1 MGKYFTYSF
10 YEKNLQRGELWLK
23 SPNGTVMT
31 AADALS
37 SVFLKYKDVEV
48 YEDTSDEVLTT
59 ANQTFYRELVSG
71 ADILRFDVMQ
81 DVLFVETKR
90 GNFFDQIIQED
101 GIIKPINQDNNFLTS
116 LKARRLGFPD
126 YWFDELNRKIYIVTN
141 KLVSHSP
148 ELNGCLVEYFV
159 ELFDLNSSILDTKLN
174 FTLHYDFG
182 VYNFYPSFPIM
193 EPPKLTY
200 NKSTKMFNISHIL
213 RGPRKHFGFVSINL
227 LKDQNL
233 DVKQI
238 NAFFPYKKT
247 SNIIYDVKLQKTLT
261 VDSDLN

>member
-23 SPNGTVMT
+23 SPDGVVLP
-31 AADALS
+31 AAQALS
-37 SVFLKYKDVEV
+37 SVFLKYKDIEV
-48 YEDTSDEVLTT
+48 YQDYLDETL
-59 ANQTFYRELVSG
+59 NSGDYTFYKELTSG

-90 GNFFDQIIQED
+90 GNFFDQITYEEGSIR
-101 GIIKPINQDNNFLTS
+101 PINQDNNFLTS
-116 LKARRLGFPD
+116 LKARRMGFPD
-126 YWFDELNRKIYIVTN
+126 YWFDEANRKIYIVTN
-141 KLVSHSP
+141 KLQSHSQ
-148 ELNGCLVEYFV
+148 ELSGCLVEYFI
-159 ELFDLNSSILDTKLN
+159 EQFDMNSSVLDIKLN
-174 FTLHYDFG
+174 FTLHFDFG
-182 VYNFYPSFPIM
+182 IYNFYPSFPIM

-233 DVKQI
+233 DVKEI
-238 NAFFPYKKT
+238 NAFFPYRKT
-247 SNIIYDVKLQKTLT
+247 KDIIYDIKEQKTLT
-261 VDSDLN
+261 IDSDLA

>member
-23 SPNGTVMT
+23 SPDNIVMP
-31 AADALS
+31 AAEALS
-37 SVFLKYKDVEV
+37 AVFLKYKDIEV
-48 YEDTSDEVLTT
+48 YEDYLDQMLNEGGY
-59 ANQTFYRELVSG
+59 TFYHELTSG

-90 GNFFDQIIQED
+90 GNFFDQITYED
-101 GIIKPINQDNNFLTS
+101 GYIKPVNQDNNFVTS
-116 LKARRLGFPD
+116 LSARRLGFPD
-126 YWFDELNRKIYIVTN
+126 YWFDENNRKIYIVTN
-141 KLVSHSP
+141 KMVSHEAS
-148 ELNGCLVEYFV
+148 LSGCLVEYIV
-159 ELFDLNSSILDTKLN
+159 EQFDMNSSILDVKLH
-174 FTLHYDFG
+174 FSLHYNFG

-200 NKSTKMFNISHIL
+200 NKSTKMFNVSHIL
-213 RGPRKHFGFVSINL
+213 RGPRKHFGFVSINI

-233 DVKQI
+233 DVKEI

-247 SNIIYDVKLQKTLT
+247 SDIIYDIKVQKTLT
-261 VDSDLN
+261 IDSDLY